1 MVDNSYVDGPVRVW
15 QLAWLHLCYYY
26 LLFIRAIISTKNV
39 KNNNIFNLQITKII
53 IVKELLA

>member
-26 LLFIRAIISTKNV
+26 LLFIRAIISTKKCK
-39 KNNNIFNLQITKII
+39 KNKKF
-53 IVKELLA
+53 

>member
-39 KNNNIFNLQITKII
+39 KNNIFNLQITKII

>member
-1 MVDNSYVDGPVRVW
+1 MVDNSYVDGLVRVW

-39 KNNNIFNLQITKII
+39 NLTIFNLQITKII

>member
-1 MVDNSYVDGPVRVW
+1 MVDNSYVDGLVRVW

-39 KNNNIFNLQITKII
+39 NVTIFNLQITKII
-53 IVKELLA
+53 IVK